1 MTAVP
6 GVECLETLL
15 RRMPEA
21 PSCDTERELSTCIT
35 GASVVDAS
43 CQSVRSRDRARD
55 SVTRECAPHPLAL
68 TIIRRPD
75 DAVEANDTHNAY
87 NAAPN
92 AGE

>member
-6 GVECLETLL
+6 GVECLETL
-15 RRMPEA
+15 
-21 PSCDTERELSTCIT
+21 
-35 GASVVDAS
+35 
-43 CQSVRSRDRARD
+43 
-55 SVTRECAPHPLAL
+55 TRI
-68 TIIRRPD
+68 IIRRPD